1 VHRMAATSLTMYT
14 SNLQE
19 IAPNL
24 EPGPDGWWIS
34 RKLSAVSYPDEGNAL
49 CFSVEDSSFWFG
61 HRNRC
66 ILEAIGLFP
75 PSGALF
81 DVGGGNG
88 CVARAIQESGRDV
101 VLVEPGLAGVRNAL
115 RRGIR
120 QVVQATLEDAGFLQ
134 ETLPAVG
141 LFDVVEHIRDDTGFL
156 REVNRLMVPGGR
168 LYVTVPAHQWLWSG
182 EDILAG
188 HSRRYTVPTLSRL
201 LENAGYTVEFATC
214 FFGFLPL
221 PIILRRVL
229 PYRLGFA
236 PRKDAEGAVRSDH
249 EADGPLSGRIL
260 RMLTRRE
267 LSRIA
272 GLRPLRTGG
281 SCMGVAR
288 KG

>member
-1 VHRMAATSLTMYT
+1 MRT
-14 SNLQE
+14 SNLRE

-24 EPGPDGWWIS
+24 ELGQDGWWSS
-34 RKLSAVSYPDEGNAL
+34 RRLSGVSYPEQGNAL
-49 CFSVEDSSFWFG
+49 CFSVEDSSFWFR

-66 ILEAIGLFP
+66 ILEAIRLFP

-88 CVARAIQESGRDV
+88 YVARAIQESGIEV

-115 RRGIR
+115 KRGIR
-120 QVVQATLEDAGFLQ
+120 QVVRATLEDAGVLD

-141 LFDVVEHIRDDTGFL
+141 LFDVVEHIGDDSGFL
-156 REVNRLMVPGGR
+156 TGINRLVITGGR
-168 LYVTVPAHQWLWSG
+168 VYVTVPAYDWLWSG

-188 HSRRYTVPTLSRL
+188 HSRRYTVPKLRRL
-201 LENAGYTVEFATC
+201 LEDSGYTVEFATY

-221 PIILRRVL
+221 PILFRRVL

-236 PRKDAEGAVRSDH
+236 PKGVAEGDVRSDH
-249 EADGPLSGRIL
+249 ELGYPLVARIL
-260 RMLTRRE
+260 HILTRRE

-272 GLRPLRTGG
+272 ELRALRMGA
-281 SCMGVAR
+281 SCLVVGR
-288 KG
+288 KR